1 METLIRRF
9 LNLIN
14 KLKETSGRIDKENIL
29 KEYQDDDDIKALFQ
43 FIFNPYIVT
52 GISNKKLSKYKDNY
66 NEWSK
71 DFEVPR
77 EYWYLDLLDFI
88 NHFKSHNTGTD
99 FDVKLLVNYSQQ
111 YTEEEKELFYNI
123 ITKDVKV
130 GVQPTT
136 LNKIYGKDFIPQF
149 SVQLAQKYF
158 DDPERLL
165 PQNTNYI
172 LTTKL
177 DGVRAVIIK
186 TDESVEIFSRQGQ
199 TFENLVE
206 IERDA
211 KQLPSGYVY
220 DGELLLDNKNN
231 LDSKDLY
238 RATMKIV
245 SSDDV
250 KRDIIFNCFDCL
262 PIEDFKNGIYKT
274 PCIERKTALHNLLSM
289 SNLYFIKEVEMLY
302 SGNDQSQITYWLDKI
317 TSEGGEG
324 VMINIA
330 DAPYECKRT
339 KGLLKVKKF
348 QSADVKV
355 IDIEEGTGVN
365 KNSLGAVK
373 VEFIGPNNKI
383 YTCKVG
389 SGFKQDERIYFWNH
403 KDEILGK
410 IIEIDYFEITN
421 NQQNDDYSL
430 RFPTWKGIIR
440 FDKTEIS
447 MY

>member
-14 KLKETSGRIDKENIL
+14 KLKETPGRIDKENIL

-66 NEWSK
+66 NEWSEG
-71 DFEVPR
+71 FEVPR

-99 FDVKLLVNYSQQ
+99 FDVKLLVNYCQQ

-355 IDIEEGTGVN
+355 IDIEEGTGAN

-373 VEFIGPNNKI
+373 VEFIGPDNKI

-410 IIEIDYFEITN
+410 IIEIGYFEITN

-430 RFPTWKGIIR
+430 RFPTFKWVR
-440 FDKTEIS
+440 NDKTEIS

>member
-43 FIFNPYIVT
+43 FIFNPYIVI

-66 NEWSK
+66 NEWGK

-77 EYWYLDLLDFI
+77 EYWYLDLLNFY
-88 NHFKSHNTGTD
+88 NHFKLHNTGTD

-130 GVQPTT
+130 GVRPTT

-158 DDPERLL
+158 DDPEKLL
-165 PQNTNYI
+165 PQNTDYI

-245 SSDDV
+245 SSDDI
-250 KRDIIFNCFDCL
+250 KRDIIFNCFDYL
-262 PIEDFKNGIYKT
+262 PIEDFKNGVYKT
-274 PCIERKTALHNLLSM
+274 PCIERKTTLHNLLSM

-302 SGNDQSQITYWLDKI
+302 NGDDQSQITYWLDKI

-324 VMINIA
+324 VMINIS

-348 QSADVKV
+348 QSADVRV
-355 IDIEEGTGVN
+355 IGIEEGTGAN

-373 VEFIGPNNKI
+373 VEFIGPDDKI

-410 IIEIDYFEITN
+410 IIEIGYFEITN

-430 RFPTWKGIIR
+430 RFPTFKWVR
-440 FDKTEIS
+440 NDKTEIS

>member
-66 NEWSK
+66 NEWSE

-77 EYWYLDLLDFI
+77 EYWYLDLLDFC
-88 NHFKSHNTGTD
+88 NRFKSHNTGTD
-99 FDVKLLVNYSQQ
+99 FDVKLLVNYCQQ
-111 YTEEEKELFYNI
+111 YNEEEKELFYNI

-324 VMINIA
+324 VMINIS

-355 IDIEEGTGVN
+355 IGIEEGTGAN

-373 VEFIGPNNKI
+373 VEFIGPDSKI

-410 IIEIDYFEITN
+410 IIEIGYFEITN

-430 RFPTWKGIIR
+430 RFPTFKWVR
-440 FDKTEIS
+440 NDKTEIS

>member
-14 KLKETSGRIDKENIL
+14 KLKETPGRIDKENIL

-66 NEWSK
+66 NEWSEG
-71 DFEVPR
+71 FEVPR

-99 FDVKLLVNYSQQ
+99 FDVKLLVNYCQQ

-262 PIEDFKNGIYKT
+262 PIEDFKNGVYKT

-355 IDIEEGTGVN
+355 IDIEEGTGAN

-373 VEFIGPNNKI
+373 VEFIGPDNKI

-410 IIEIDYFEITN
+410 IIEIGYFEITN

-430 RFPTWKGIIR
+430 RFPTFKWVR
-440 FDKTEIS
+440 NDKTEIS

>member
-66 NEWSK
+66 NEWSE
-71 DFEVPR
+71 DFGVPR
-77 EYWYLDLLDFI
+77 KYWYLDLLDFC

-99 FDVKLLVNYSQQ
+99 FDVKLLVNYCQQ
-111 YTEEEKELFYNI
+111 YTKEEKELFYNI

-158 DDPERLL
+158 DDPEKLL
-165 PQNTNYI
+165 PQNTDYI

-186 TDESVEIFSRQGQ
+186 TDESVEVFSRQGQ

-250 KRDIIFNCFDCL
+250 KRDIIFNCFDYL
-262 PIEDFKNGIYKT
+262 PIEDFKNRVYKT

-324 VMINIA
+324 VMINIS

-348 QSADVKV
+348 QDLDLEILNIYK
-355 IDIEEGTGVN
+355 GTGKYSSTLGYIECRY
-365 KNSLGAVK
+365 KNNIV
-373 VEFIGPNNKI
+373 
-383 YTCKVG
+383 KVG
-389 SGFKQDERIYFWNH
+389 SGFTDKER
-403 KDEILGK
+403 DEIINNPNNYIGK
-410 IIEIDYFEITN
+410 VATIKYFEESS
-421 NQQNDDYSL
+421 NQQGLNSL
-430 RFPTWKGIIR
+430 RFPTWKGIRI
-440 FDKTEIS
+440 DKCADI
-447 MY
+447 